1 MQWHDTLPDLN
12 QLTQFS
18 PVGPIRAKVTS
29 LSGNVPIVIG
39 HITYTDYARRM
50 LASPPQK
57 KVSSINIHQPAR
69 GRYVSFLLLSMG
81 DSADR
86 CRHSKGVFSDS
97 TALNYFLISFIC
109 KTYLLQ
115 VKSVA
120 LTGCCCNGSIAAD
133 CKGENVANEVMQCCF
148 RKTSGGNT
156 YLTCNFVD
164 KC

>member
-1 MQWHDTLPDLN
+1 MRGACWHHHH
-12 QLTQFS
+12 
-18 PVGPIRAKVTS
+18 K
-29 LSGNVPIVIG
+29 
-39 HITYTDYARRM
+39 
-50 LASPPQK
+50 K

-69 GRYVSFLLLSMG
+69 GRYVSLLLLSMG

-133 CKGENVANEVMQCCF
+133 SKGENVANEVMQCCF